1 MHKDVEIVYD
11 IFSQSTWENVYHF
24 KSEISK
30 IKDKKFAL
38 GLLVEFVRPDF
49 EYDISQEDVI
59 DIISDTVCTD
69 MDWVEANDYYI
80 NHIRQDVR
88 TIMINFL
95 QEGIDLENN
104 SNLIQWV
111 KLLSNKEV
119 QILEDFLIEKEMYE
133 VIVFINDKRKGL
145 IIP

>member
-1 MHKDVEIVYD
+1 MYRDVEIVYD

-133 VIVFINDKRKGL
+133 VIVFMNDKRKGL

>member
-69 MDWVEANDYYI
+69 MD
-80 NHIRQDVR
+80 
-88 TIMINFL
+88 
-95 QEGIDLENN
+95 
-104 SNLIQWV
+104 
-111 KLLSNKEV
+111 
-119 QILEDFLIEKEMYE
+119 
-133 VIVFINDKRKGL
+133 
-145 IIP
+145 

>member
-1 MHKDVEIVYD
+1 MYRDVEIVYD

-38 GLLVEFVRPDF
+38 GLLIEFIRTDF

-88 TIMINFL
+88 SIMINFL

>member
-1 MHKDVEIVYD
+1 
-11 IFSQSTWENVYHF
+11 
-24 KSEISK
+24 
-30 IKDKKFAL
+30 
-38 GLLVEFVRPDF
+38 
-49 EYDISQEDVI
+49 
-59 DIISDTVCTD
+59 
-69 MDWVEANDYYI
+69 
-80 NHIRQDVR
+80 
-88 TIMINFL
+88 MINFL